1 MTEEYIEKHF
11 EKLLLNKNRLE
22 TDEVY
27 IRNVLKTHLNQ
38 IPDKKL
44 YKYRTCSK
52 INFRTLKSKQIY
64 MSPASNFKDAFD
76 YTLNLNIEAN
86 IENLQNW
93 MMLNIDKILYHSL
106 IRECKKMK
114 ITTSLTEKDVKE
126 IHNKYFADNG
136 DFLEELYDNDYKDT
150 ELNSKK
156 LSNLVKDG
164 LKTYLQTTNGELNKL
179 CEKFMDIM
187 KNTNNNLRQCSL
199 IYCLSSNNNNCSMWE
214 NYSDN
219 YSGFCIE
226 YDFSDIDNMPI
237 KVIKNLISLMPINY
251 IKQRPEFSIVP
262 FAESVM
268 NKMIGEEVDD
278 SKIHIEVYKHLL
290 MKKSDYSFE
299 QEWRLAIE
307 NKHNNLQY
315 FPFVSGIYMGK
326 NISESNKNELKRI
339 ADKLEVPIYKQRI
352 NFSGNDYEYIKI

>member
-11 EKLLLNKNRLE
+11 EKLLLNKNRLD

-93 MMLNIDKILYHSL
+93 VMLNIDKILYHSL

-187 KNTNNNLRQCSL
+187 KNTNNN
-199 IYCLSSNNNNCSMWE
+199 
-214 NYSDN
+214 
-219 YSGFCIE
+219 
-226 YDFSDIDNMPI
+226 
-237 KVIKNLISLMPINY
+237 
-251 IKQRPEFSIVP
+251 
-262 FAESVM
+262 
-268 NKMIGEEVDD
+268 
-278 SKIHIEVYKHLL
+278 
-290 MKKSDYSFE
+290 
-299 QEWRLAIE
+299 
-307 NKHNNLQY
+307 
-315 FPFVSGIYMGK
+315 
-326 NISESNKNELKRI
+326 
-339 ADKLEVPIYKQRI
+339 
-352 NFSGNDYEYIKI
+352 

>member
-1 MTEEYIEKHF
+1 
-11 EKLLLNKNRLE
+11 
-22 TDEVY
+22 
-27 IRNVLKTHLNQ
+27 
-38 IPDKKL
+38 
-44 YKYRTCSK
+44 
-52 INFRTLKSKQIY
+52 
-64 MSPASNFKDAFD
+64 
-76 YTLNLNIEAN
+76 
-86 IENLQNW
+86 
-93 MMLNIDKILYHSL
+93 
-106 IRECKKMK
+106 
-114 ITTSLTEKDVKE
+114 
-126 IHNKYFADNG
+126 
-136 DFLEELYDNDYKDT
+136 
-150 ELNSKK
+150 
-156 LSNLVKDG
+156 
-164 LKTYLQTTNGELNKL
+164 
-179 CEKFMDIM
+179 MDIM

-214 NYSDN
+214 NYS
-219 YSGFCIE
+219 GFCIE

-251 IKQRPEFSIVP
+251 VKQRPEFSIVP